1 MKRRWSNNGGFA
13 LRALEESSS
22 EVTSSSALAP
32 AAAMSPTSIDSSE
45 YNDMDLWN
53 YDDTSGFPQI
63 NTQTCGNNSNGGI
76 NAVGVM
82 GNNSLQHLPNNIQN
96 NTNNMTTFGSS
107 LSSMQ
112 IDIRLNGSSN
122 GRSRSSLHSIS
133 PGTIHY

>member
-32 AAAMSPTSIDSSE
+32 AAAMSPTSIGSSE
-45 YNDMDLWN
+45 YNDMDIWN
-53 YDDTSGFPQI
+53 YDESTAFPHTMNAQ
-63 NTQTCGNNSNGGI
+63 NNCNNGG
-76 NAVGVM
+76 G
-82 GNNSLQHLPNNIQN
+82 GGSSNSGGMHTMPNNMQN
-96 NTNNMTTFGSS
+96 GNMTTFGTS

-112 IDIRLNGSSN
+112 IDIRLNGSAN

-133 PGTIHY
+133 PGNEIQFKK